1 MSDTS
6 HFRKKKI
13 LLVEDEAD
21 LLELFR
27 SQFKE
32 YGFAIA
38 TARNG
43 VDALRKAKSLVP
55 DLIVL
60 DVMQPEL
67 SGFAVCEILRKDP
80 VTASIPVL
88 MVTGL
93 TTQIA
98 RCVAVESG
106 ATEFVTKP
114 ISADELVSKVKDMFL
129 KRAAGA
135 SAN

>member
-1 MSDTS
+1 MGDTS
-6 HFRKKKI
+6 YFRKKKI

-38 TARNG
+38 TARSG
-43 VDALRKAKSLVP
+43 ADALKKARSVTP

-60 DVMQPEL
+60 DVMLPDL
-67 SGFAVCEILRKDP
+67 SGFAVCERLRKDA

-114 ISADELVSKVKDMFL
+114 ISADELVSKVK
-129 KRAAGA
+129 
-135 SAN
+135 